1 MDKQSRFRRKP
12 SNRRE
17 VTPKAYSEGQ
27 FSSTKVMSVIGRSA
41 ARFDDCAIHF
51 ACLPQSD
58 KAVRPL
64 IYMRQLALFSL
75 LFAASTLCA
84 RARVHE
90 MEFDQA
96 RQVALI
102 VARYD
107 NITVDDRTIV
117 MNSMDTRTDAGFI
130 PGYYSFSIIRES
142 DSPAH
147 ADETIRMYAVSKKTA
162 DTWELNLCT
171 HYSFPELQKF
181 QQDIMHKTGA
191 SSGDDGDTRKAIGC
205 VNQAQMKPAAE

>member
-1 MDKQSRFRRKP
+1 MDLLRH
-12 SNRRE
+12 N
-17 VTPKAYSEGQ
+17 KACFDGC
-27 FSSTKVMSVIGRSA
+27 SV
-41 ARFDDCAIHF
+41 DF

-58 KAVRPL
+58 KAVRL
-64 IYMRQLALFSL
+64 LTYMRQLAFFFFLV
-75 LFAASTLCA
+75 ATSTLCA

-147 ADETIRMYAVSKKTA
+147 ADETIRMYVVSKKTA

-205 VNQAQMKPAAE
+205 VNQARMKPASE

>member
-1 MDKQSRFRRKP
+1 MSGTR
-12 SNRRE
+12 
-17 VTPKAYSEGQ
+17 
-27 FSSTKVMSVIGRSA
+27 SSFHGY
-41 ARFDDCAIHF
+41 AIDF

-58 KAVRPL
+58 KAVRL
-64 IYMRQLALFSL
+64 LTYMRQLAFLF
-75 LFAASTLCA
+75 LFLSASTLCA

-90 MEFDQA
+90 IEFDQA

-102 VARYD
+102 VARHD
-107 NITVDDRTIV
+107 NITVDDRNIV

-130 PGYYSFSIIRES
+130 PGYYSFSVIRES

-147 ADETIRMYAVSKKTA
+147 PDETIRMYVVSKRTA

-181 QQDIMHKTGA
+181 QHDIMHNTGP
-191 SSGDDGDTRKAIGC
+191 SSDDEHDMSKAIGC
-205 VNQAQMKPAAE
+205 ATPPQMKPAAE

>member
-1 MDKQSRFRRKP
+1 MD
-12 SNRRE
+12 
-17 VTPKAYSEGQ
+17 VTRHIPLQ
-27 FSSTKVMSVIGRSA
+27 FQ
-41 ARFDDCAIHF
+41 DCAIDF

-58 KAVRPL
+58 KAVRLL
-64 IYMRQLALFSL
+64 IYMRQLALFFFFL
-75 LFAASTLCA
+75 AASTLCA

-90 MEFDQA
+90 VEFDQA

-102 VARYD
+102 VARFD

-117 MNSMDTRTDAGFI
+117 MNSMDTRTDVGFI

-142 DSPAH
+142 DSPARP
-147 ADETIRMYAVSKKTA
+147 DETIRMYVVSKKTA

-181 QQDIMHKTGA
+181 QQDVMHKTGA
-191 SSGDDGDTRKAIGC
+191 NSGDDADMRKAIGC
-205 VNQAQMKPAAE
+205 VDQAQMKPASE

>member
-1 MDKQSRFRRKP
+1 
-12 SNRRE
+12 
-17 VTPKAYSEGQ
+17 
-27 FSSTKVMSVIGRSA
+27 
-41 ARFDDCAIHF
+41 
-51 ACLPQSD
+51 
-58 KAVRPL
+58 
-64 IYMRQLALFSL
+64 MRQLAFFFFFLV
-75 LFAASTLCA
+75 ASTLCA

-102 VARYD
+102 VARFE

-117 MNSMDTRTDAGFI
+117 MNSMDTRTSAGFI

-147 ADETIRMYAVSKKTA
+147 ADETIRMYVVSKKTA

-181 QQDIMHKTGA
+181 QQDFLHQNGA
-191 SSGDDGDTRKAIGC
+191 TAANDPDMPKAIGC
-205 VNQAQMKPAAE
+205 ANQAQMKPASE

>member
-1 MDKQSRFRRKP
+1 M
-12 SNRRE
+12 
-17 VTPKAYSEGQ
+17 G
-27 FSSTKVMSVIGRSA
+27 VIGHA
-41 ARFDDCAIHF
+41 AACFHGCAIHF

-96 RQVALI
+96 RQVAFL

-117 MNSMDTRTDAGFI
+117 MNSMDTRTAAGFI

-147 ADETIRMYAVSKKTA
+147 ADETIRMYVVSKKTA

-181 QQDIMHKTGA
+181 QHDVLHKTGA
-191 SSGDDGDTRKAIGC
+191 RSEDDAETPKAIGC
-205 VNQAQMKPAAE
+205 GAQAQIKPASE

>member
-1 MDKQSRFRRKP
+1 MDLLGH
-12 SNRRE
+12 NR
-17 VTPKAYSEGQ
+17 SC
-27 FSSTKVMSVIGRSA
+27 
-41 ARFDDCAIHF
+41 FDDCEIDF

-58 KAVRPL
+58 KAVRL
-64 IYMRQLALFSL
+64 LTYMRQLAFFVFFL
-75 LFAASTLCA
+75 ATTTLCA

-102 VARYD
+102 VAKHD

-130 PGYYSFSIIRES
+130 RGYFSFSIIRES
-142 DSPAH
+142 DSPARP
-147 ADETIRMYAVSKKTA
+147 DETIRMYVVSKRTA

-171 HYSFPELQKF
+171 HYSFPELHKF
-181 QQDIMHKTGA
+181 QQDLLHKTGA
-191 SSGDDGDTRKAIGC
+191 SAADDPDMPKAIGC
-205 VNQAQMKPAAE
+205 ANQLLRKPASERVKQKRGAHH

>member
-1 MDKQSRFRRKP
+1 MDVRRL
-12 SNRRE
+12 NR
-17 VTPKAYSEGQ
+17 ACFNS
-27 FSSTKVMSVIGRSA
+27 
-41 ARFDDCAIHF
+41 CAIDS

-58 KAVRPL
+58 KAVRL
-64 IYMRQLALFSL
+64 LNYMRQLAF
-75 LFAASTLCA
+75 FFFFVATSTLCA

-96 RQVALI
+96 RQIALI
-102 VARYD
+102 VARHD

-142 DSPAH
+142 DSPARP
-147 ADETIRMYAVSKKTA
+147 DETIRMYVISKRTA
-162 DTWELNLCT
+162 DAWELNLCT

-181 QQDIMHKTGA
+181 QHDVLHKTGA
-191 SSGDDGDTRKAIGC
+191 RSEDDAETPKAIGC
-205 VNQAQMKPAAE
+205 GAQAQMKPASE

>member
-1 MDKQSRFRRKP
+1 M
-12 SNRRE
+12 
-17 VTPKAYSEGQ
+17 G
-27 FSSTKVMSVIGRSA
+27 VIA
-41 ARFDDCAIHF
+41 HATACFHDCAIHF

-96 RQVALI
+96 RQVAFL

-117 MNSMDTRTDAGFI
+117 MNSMDTRTAAGFI

-142 DSPAH
+142 DTAARP
-147 ADETIRMYAVSKKTA
+147 DETIRMYVVSKKTA
-162 DTWELNLCT
+162 DTWELNLCR
-171 HYSFPELQKF
+171 HYSFPELQRFK
-181 QQDIMHKTGA
+181 QDIIHKTGA
-191 SSGDDGDTRKAIGC
+191 TSSDDPDMPKAIGC
-205 VNQAQMKPAAE
+205 AVQAQVNPPTE

>member
-1 MDKQSRFRRKP
+1 MDLRKHDNP
-12 SNRRE
+12 C
-17 VTPKAYSEGQ
+17 
-27 FSSTKVMSVIGRSA
+27 
-41 ARFDDCAIHF
+41 FDGCSIDF
-51 ACLPQSD
+51 PCLPQSD
-58 KAVRPL
+58 KAVRL
-64 IYMRQLALFSL
+64 LTHMRQLAFFFFLM
-75 LFAASTLCA
+75 ATSTLCA

-130 PGYYSFSIIRES
+130 PGYYSFSIIREN

-147 ADETIRMYAVSKKTA
+147 ADETIRMYVVSKKTA

-181 QQDIMHKTGA
+181 QQDLLHKTGA
-191 SSGDDGDTRKAIGC
+191 GAADDPDMPKAIGC
-205 VNQAQMKPAAE
+205 ANQAQMKPAAE

>member
-1 MDKQSRFRRKP
+1 MAMFHC
-12 SNRRE
+12 
-17 VTPKAYSEGQ
+17 T
-27 FSSTKVMSVIGRSA
+27 RSC
-41 ARFDDCAIHF
+41 FNGCAIDF

-58 KAVRPL
+58 TAVRL
-64 IYMRQLALFSL
+64 LTYMRQLALLCSFL
-75 LFAASTLCA
+75 AASTLCA

-102 VARYD
+102 VAQHD
-107 NITVDDRTIV
+107 NITVDDRTVV
-117 MNSMDTRTDAGFI
+117 MNSMDTRTAAGFI

-147 ADETIRMYAVSKKTA
+147 ADETIRMYVVSKRTA
-162 DTWELNLCT
+162 DTWEMNLCT

-181 QQDIMHKTGA
+181 QEDLMHK
-191 SSGDDGDTRKAIGC
+191 SGGNSADDPEMPKAIGC
-205 VNQAQMKPAAE
+205 ATQARASE

>member
-1 MDKQSRFRRKP
+1 MDMISRSRLCFR
-12 SNRRE
+12 
-17 VTPKAYSEGQ
+17 A
-27 FSSTKVMSVIGRSA
+27 
-41 ARFDDCAIHF
+41 CAIHF

-58 KAVRPL
+58 EAVRPFL
-64 IYMRQLALFSL
+64 HMRQLALFAL
-75 LFAASTLCA
+75 LLAASPLCA
-84 RARVHE
+84 RARAHE

-96 RQVALI
+96 RQVAFL

-117 MNSMDTRTDAGFI
+117 MNSMDTRNAAGFI

-142 DSPAH
+142 DSPARP
-147 ADETIRMYAVSKKTA
+147 DETIRMYVVSKRTA

-181 QQDIMHKTGA
+181 KQGVIHQTGA
-191 SSGDDGDTRKAIGC
+191 TSGDDPDMPKAIGC
-205 VNQAQMKPAAE
+205 ADQAQMKPTSE

>member
-1 MDKQSRFRRKP
+1 MDLLPHS
-12 SNRRE
+12 
-17 VTPKAYSEGQ
+17 KAC
-27 FSSTKVMSVIGRSA
+27 
-41 ARFDDCAIHF
+41 FDGCAIDF

-58 KAVRPL
+58 KAVRL
-64 IYMRQLALFSL
+64 LTYMRQLAFFVFL
-75 LFAASTLCA
+75 ATSTLCA

-96 RQVALI
+96 RQVVLI
-102 VARYD
+102 VAQHD

-142 DSPAH
+142 DSPARP
-147 ADETIRMYAVSKKTA
+147 DETIRMYVVSKKTA

-181 QQDIMHKTGA
+181 QQDVMHKTGA
-191 SSGDDGDTRKAIGC
+191 SSGDDANMRKAIGC
-205 VNQAQMKPAAE
+205 VDQAQMKPASE